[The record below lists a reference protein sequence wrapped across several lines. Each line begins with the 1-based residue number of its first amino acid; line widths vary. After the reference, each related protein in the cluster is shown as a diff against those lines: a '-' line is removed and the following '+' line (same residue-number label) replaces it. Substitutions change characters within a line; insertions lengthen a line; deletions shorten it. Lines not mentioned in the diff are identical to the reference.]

1 MVTLKD
7 IVEPNTTPEADKI
20 IDEAMRKADE
30 DMAEVERKASLL

>member
-7 IVEPNTTPEADKI
+7 IVDPNTTPEVDKI
-20 IDEAMRKADE
+20 IREAMRKANE